1 MRTEIVFTPETRKI
15 ADAGTRVLYRIG
27 EFINASLETRGDLD
41 KVVRSGVSPTFIS
54 LLVDLQG
61 YTRQELR
68 WVIAPRTLAHRQE
81 KGEMLTL
88 DESGKMIRAAR
99 LTLMAEEVFGD
110 ADKAE
115 RWMHKPREAL
125 GGISAMEAMQT
136 EPGGQLVEELLIQLE
151 SGYYA

>member
-1 MRTEIVFTPETRKI
+1 MATETVFTPETRKI
-15 ADAGTRVLYRIG
+15 VDAGTRVLYRIG
-27 EFINASLETRGDLD
+27 AFINTSLETRGDLD

-54 LLVDLQG
+54 LLVDQQG

-81 KGEMLTL
+81 KGEKLTL

-110 ADKAE
+110 AEKAE
-115 RWMHKPREAL
+115 RWMHKTREAL

-136 EPGGQLVEELLIQLE
+136 ETGGQLVEELLIQLE